1 MRAHELVRVF
11 AADLRD
17 NLGFKAF
24 EQVKTLVQKR
34 IALYAAAVVLHSFG
48 DGHVEFAPIHAVFA
62 ADGGEQ
68 AFTLGCGFRFIIVG
82 QGIEC
87 FGSCG
92 GFAAG
97 VVARSAGE
105 TGAVRSVELVAG
117 GVDAVDVCF
126 EVPIVP
132 NAARRAEQLPFLF
145 EKVCGLPACAV
156 ALQHVLFGVKSALRV
171 IFEDRNFCFA
181 LFADHHAPDDA
192 ALRVGHTAEVCVER
206 QLVAAAHELFKIERF
221 GAAVLVLR
229 VINDAAL

>member
-1 MRAHELVRVF
+1 MGAHKIVGVL
-11 AADLRD
+11 AGQLRYH
-17 NLGFKAF
+17 LFFKGRKKIQAF
-24 EQVKTLVQKR
+24 PEKSVTFH
-34 IALYAAAVVLHSFG
+34 AAAVVLHGFG

-97 VVARSAGE
+97 VVARGAGE

-132 NAARRAEQLPFLF
+132 NAARRAEQLPFLL
-145 EKVCGLPACAV
+145 EKVCGLPARAI
-156 ALQHVLFGVKSALRV
+156 ALQHVLLGVKAALCV

-229 VINDAAL
+229 VIDDAAL